1 MKIKIYSSPGC
12 FYCEQ
17 ARELCERVGREYE
30 TITVGKDI
38 SRAEFQE
45 LFPNVNQYPHIIVD
59 GNVIG
64 GAGKFQGHLARF
76 GVIER
81 DIGPSKASKLAKD
94 LFDLYKT
101 SN

>member
-64 GAGKFQGHLARF
+64 GLVEFAKYFLAS
-76 GVIER
+76 GEIVVN
-81 DIGPSKASKLAKD
+81 KK
-94 LFDLYKT
+94 
-101 SN
+101 